1 MTRRISYT
9 HGIAILMEVLVP
21 HTIIPATGTRWAVNI
36 TLPETLLRDTRELG
50 INLSRA
56 CQRGPVAEV
65 AASRRQCWSENR
77 ESLGAWTEHVARNS
91 LPRAAFRQFRQ
102 RPDVHPVPGKG
113 DGQVIDVQA
122 GLLPHLDVRVVAT
135 LLPNGATPQPVS
147 GLTHS

>member
-21 HTIIPATGTRWAVNI
+21 HTIIPATGTRRAVNI
-36 TLPETLLRDTRELG
+36 TLPETLPRDARELG

-77 ESLGAWTEHVARNS
+77 DSLGAWTEHVARNG
-91 LPRAAFRQFRQ
+91 LPLAAFRQFRQ
-102 RPDVHPVPGKG
+102 RP
-113 DGQVIDVQA
+113 DVQA

-135 LLPNGATPQPVS
+135 LLPDGATPQPVS
-147 GLTHS
+147 GPTHS